1 MFMLCSRAATRF
13 GWIGAVGL
21 SWMLGV
27 SARAE
32 APAVQRPNILWIS
45 SEDHGPQMGCYGD
58 PLARTPHVDTLA
70 RRGLRF
76 SCCWSNAP
84 VCAPARTT
92 IITGMYPTSLGA
104 EHMRSMVS
112 MPQGTVP
119 FPALLRDAGYYCCN
133 NAKEDY
139 NVAVDRPIW
148 DESSNRAHYCN
159 APQGAPFFAVF
170 NSTLSHE
177 SAIRQ
182 HRGSTLTDP
191 DQVRVPAYH
200 PDTPLVRRDWAI
212 YYDSVSAV
220 DKVAGEHLRE
230 LAAAGL
236 TESTIVFY
244 WGDHGS
250 GMPRSKR
257 WPGNSGLHVPLIVYI
272 PESFAQLRPVDY
284 VAGGVS
290 NRPVSFVDFAPT
302 VLSLAGV
309 ELPSWLHGRPFL
321 GSLVE
326 HASSTEEAAQ
336 ENYGNQYLFGFRG
349 RMDERLDLV
358 RSVTDGRFV
367 YLRNF
372 MLQRATGQ
380 HVAYQMETPTTSE
393 WFRLWQEGQVDGKQA
408 RFWQR
413 PKESEELYDLL
424 HDPDEVQNLATS
436 PEHAAELTRFR
447 EALGRHLRETR
458 DLGVIPEGMRY
469 VVVEAEAR
477 GDKQGAGKV
486 GVRQELAG
494 RWTTELSE
502 ETLSHYW
509 QVARMASDDNVT
521 EDEAYRD
528 WLTSDDAVERYWGWM
543 GMRRLVERNDSSA
556 DDLLS
561 SDFAMLGLGDDEPEV
576 QLAAADCILA
586 ASDLSDSRGANAKQ
600 LERALQVVL
609 QRAQV
614 ARQASEDGNSVFTSM
629 AALDLLGEQPASR
642 LLSVTSIIES
652 ITIAEAKLPHSRY
665 GTYLERLLEGVRAK
679 LAGAEN

>member
-1 MFMLCSRAATRF
+1 MFMFHLRAAVRF
-13 GWIGAVGL
+13 GWIIAVGL
-21 SWMLGV
+21 GWMFGM
-27 SARAE
+27 SAKGE
-32 APAVQRPNILWIS
+32 VPAVSRPNILWIS

-58 PLARTPHVDTLA
+58 PLARTPHVDALA

-76 SCCWSNAP
+76 SHCWSNAP

-92 IITGMYPTSLGA
+92 IITGMYPTALGA

-112 MPQGTVP
+112 MPRGTVP

-139 NVAVDRPIW
+139 NIAVDRPIW
-148 DESSNRAHYCN
+148 DDSSNRAHYRN
-159 APQGAPFFAVF
+159 APQGTPFFAVF

-182 HRGSTLTDP
+182 HRGATVTDP
-191 DQVRVPAYH
+191 SKIRVPAYH

-212 YYDSVSAV
+212 YYDRISAV
-220 DKVAGEHLRE
+220 DTVAGEHLRE

-272 PESFAQLRPVDY
+272 PESFAHLRPVDY

-309 ELPSWLHGRPFL
+309 KLPRWLHGRPFL

-326 HASSTEEAAQ
+326 HDSPSVEAAR
-336 ENYGNQYLFGFRG
+336 ESRETQYLFGFRG

-372 MLQRATGQ
+372 MVHRATGQ
-380 HVAYQMETPTTSE
+380 HVAYQMETPTTAE
-393 WFRLWQEGQVDGKQA
+393 WFRLWQEGQVDSKQA

-413 PKESEELYDLL
+413 PKDSEELYDLL

-436 PEHAAELTRFR
+436 PEHAAELSRFR
-447 EALGRHLRETR
+447 EVLVHHLRETR

-477 GDKQGAGKV
+477 SDKQGAHKDGT
-486 GVRQELAG
+486 RQELAG
-494 RWTTELSE
+494 RWSTELSE
-502 ETLSHYW
+502 ETLSRYW
-509 QVARMASDDNVT
+509 RIAHMASDDEVT
-521 EDEAYRD
+521 EGEVYRD
-528 WLTSDDAVERYWGWM
+528 MLTSNDVVERYWGWM
-543 GMRRLVERNDSSA
+543 GIRRLVARGNSLSSNLVT
-556 DDLLS
+556 DDLLKQ
-561 SDFAMLGLGDDEPEV
+561 GLEYDEPEV
-576 QLAAADCILA
+576 QLVAADCILA
-586 ASDLSDSRGANAKQ
+586 AAELDKP
-600 LERALQVVL
+600 RAVALKHREAAFQVVL
-609 QRAQV
+609 RRAQV
-614 ARQASEDGNSVFTSM
+614 ARQASENGNSVFTGM

-642 LLSVTSIIES
+642 LQAMANMVESLTVTG
-652 ITIAEAKLPHSRY
+652 ANLPHSRY
-665 GTYLERLLEGVRAK
+665 GTYMERLLEGVRAK
-679 LAGAEN
+679 LAGAED